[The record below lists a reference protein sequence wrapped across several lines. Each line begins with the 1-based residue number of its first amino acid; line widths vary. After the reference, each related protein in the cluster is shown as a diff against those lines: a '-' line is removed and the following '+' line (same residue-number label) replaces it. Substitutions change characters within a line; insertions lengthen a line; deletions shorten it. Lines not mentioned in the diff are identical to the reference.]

1 MRQANIKSRKIII
14 FYLLFLLFN
23 FTSAT
28 IIESISLSTVKDTT
42 LMILEVD
49 SSTKVTFN
57 NISKSNLK
65 IIVNAATAIENLKAK
80 GIIKKVDVISDSN
93 QTTFNITFNKN
104 FAYRKQLSRG
114 NVAVKFFPVPAREIK
129 TVILDA
135 GHGGID
141 PGAVGKKKLEEKEVN
156 LAIAKILKKK
166 LESYGLKVYMTRSD
180 DRFVALSERSQ
191 FANDKKSDL
200 FISIHCNSSENNK
213 KACGFETYFLSEAK
227 TDWERAVLT
236 RENGAL
242 KFEINETD
250 PQTQDELNLI
260 LADLTQN
267 EYLKESYNLA
277 LAIQTAG
284 VSILKDVDRGVKQ
297 AGFYVLRGS
306 FMPSIL
312 VECGFLSN
320 ATEEKQLTSGRYR
333 ESVAQAIFS
342 GVVNYI
348 KDYEKRGNL

>member
-156 LAIAKILKKK
+156 LSIA
-166 LESYGLKVYMTRSD
+166 
-180 DRFVALSERSQ
+180 
-191 FANDKKSDL
+191 
-200 FISIHCNSSENNK
+200 
-213 KACGFETYFLSEAK
+213 
-227 TDWERAVLT
+227 
-236 RENGAL
+236 
-242 KFEINETD
+242 
-250 PQTQDELNLI
+250 
-260 LADLTQN
+260 
-267 EYLKESYNLA
+267 
-277 LAIQTAG
+277 
-284 VSILKDVDRGVKQ
+284 
-297 AGFYVLRGS
+297 
-306 FMPSIL
+306 
-312 VECGFLSN
+312 
-320 ATEEKQLTSGRYR
+320 
-333 ESVAQAIFS
+333 
-342 GVVNYI
+342 
-348 KDYEKRGNL
+348 